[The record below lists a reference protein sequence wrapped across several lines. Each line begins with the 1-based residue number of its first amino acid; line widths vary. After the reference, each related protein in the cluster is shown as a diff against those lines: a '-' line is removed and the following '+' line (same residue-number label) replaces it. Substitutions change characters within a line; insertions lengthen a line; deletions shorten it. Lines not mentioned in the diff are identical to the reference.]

1 MNKHN
6 RQRSKEIKDIMRT
19 DRFGKMDYKQAR
31 RKWQNGIRAFP
42 VGDSGNWLSFDCSR
56 LGFSR
61 EQLREVGQAYYMIAR
76 YAAERCLEASWEFDH
91 LSDGYVLYVR
101 GRTYTGQR
109 FGFRQIISVHDL
121 TYYRGSLV
129 DIAYYIIPRLD
140 HALNKNGFYP
150 PKLEEENY
158 ILDPCWEIR
167 SDGTRRLR
175 EVSLI
180 PNPRKGI

>member
-1 MNKHN
+1 MNKYN

-31 RKWQNGIRAFP
+31 RKWRKGIRAFP

-56 LGFSR
+56 LNLSR
-61 EQLREVGQAYYMIAR
+61 EQLREIGQAYYMIAR
-76 YAAERCLEASWEFDH
+76 YAAERRLDTAWEFDPFA
-91 LSDGYVLYVR
+91 DGYILR
-101 GRTYTGQR
+101 ITGRTYTGQR
-109 FGFRQIISVHDL
+109 FGFRQIISASDL

-140 HALNKNGFYP
+140 HELDKNGFYP
-150 PKLEEENY
+150 PKFEENY

-167 SDGTRRLR
+167 SDGSMRLR
-175 EVSLI
+175 EVSLM
-180 PNPRKGI
+180 PNPRKGM